1 MKRLV
6 VASNNQHKIE
16 EIKAMLSKYNISV
29 ISLKEADLDI
39 DVEEDGSTFMEN
51 AYKKAF
57 EISKILKED
66 MILADD
72 SGLMVDALGGAPGI
86 YSARFSGEHGNYKK
100 NNEKLKALMLGKPKE
115 ERKAQFVCA
124 MVLITGKK
132 QIIKVQGEVNGYIIE
147 EEKGHS
153 GFGYDPL
160 FYVPE
165 YGLTFA
171 EMDASLKNKISHRR
185 KALEKLDKEIKGIIQ
200 EE

>member
-29 ISLKEADLDI
+29 ISLKEAALDI

>member
-16 EIKAMLSKYNISV
+16 EIKAMLSKYNISI
-29 ISLKEADLDI
+29 ISLKEAGLDI
-39 DVEEDGSTFMEN
+39 DVEEDGNTFMEN

-57 EISKILKED
+57 EISKILKDD

-124 MVLITGKK
+124 MVLIAGKK
-132 QIIKVQGEVNGYIIE
+132 QIIKVHGSINGYIIE

-171 EMDASLKNKISHRR
+171 EMDASFKNKISHRR

>member
-16 EIKAMLSKYNISV
+16 EIKAMLGKYNISV
-29 ISLKEADLDI
+29 ISLKEAALDI
-39 DVEEDGSTFMEN
+39 DVEEDGNTFMEN

-57 EISKILKED
+57 EISKILKDD

-72 SGLMVDALGGAPGI
+72 SGLMVAALGGAPGI

-100 NNEKLKALMLGKPKE
+100 NNEKLKTLMLGKPRE
-115 ERKAQFVCA
+115 ERKAKFVCA
-124 MVLITGKK
+124 MALITCKQ

-147 EEKGHS
+147 EERGRG

-185 KALEKLDKEIKGIIQ
+185 KALEKLENEIKGILQ

>member
-16 EIKAMLSKYNISV
+16 EIKAMLSKYNISI
-29 ISLKEADLDI
+29 ISLKEAGLDI
-39 DVEEDGSTFMEN
+39 DVDEDGNTFMGN

-57 EISKILKED
+57 EISKILEND

-86 YSARFSGEHGNYKK
+86 YSARFSGEHGDYKK
-100 NNEKLKALMLGKPKE
+100 NNEKLKTLMLGKPKE
-115 ERKAQFVCA
+115 ERKAKFVCA
-124 MVLITGKK
+124 MVLIISE
-132 QIIKVQGEVNGYIIE
+132 QHIIKVQGEVNGYIIE
-147 EEKGHS
+147 EERGNS

-171 EMDASLKNKISHRR
+171 EMEPSIKNKISHRR
-185 KALEKLDKEIKGIIQ
+185 KALEKLENEIKGILQ

>member
-16 EIKAMLSKYNISV
+16 EIKVMLSKYNICV
-29 ISLKEADLDI
+29 ISLKEAGLDI

-185 KALEKLDKEIKGIIQ
+185 KALEKLDKEIKGILQ